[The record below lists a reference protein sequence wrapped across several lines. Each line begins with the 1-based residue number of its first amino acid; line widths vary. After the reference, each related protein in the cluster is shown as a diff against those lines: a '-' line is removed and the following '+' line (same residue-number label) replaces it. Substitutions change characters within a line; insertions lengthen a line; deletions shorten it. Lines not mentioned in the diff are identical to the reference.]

1 MAKPKTNI
9 KQKDQP
15 SNELFAGL
23 ALITLIIGSLYL
35 AFDPDYKGVNQ
46 AEDASAA
53 EYVYDLSGWYLYQTK
68 VNDFFQVKYPNDWV
82 RVYGEGFEGEEYFEA
97 RTPSA
102 GIILKVWARANEKH
116 PNLDSFIGQIN
127 SINKASPGFRVLKE
141 RRTTVS
147 GRPAIQR
154 EEYNAADGYYS
165 VATYIFNKS
174 TVAEFYTDLPEAQK
188 ISSYYVTLHNTLLD
202 TFSFTY

>member
-1 MAKPKTNI
+1 MAKTKTNI

-15 SNELFAGL
+15 SNEIFAGL

-35 AFDPDYKGVNQ
+35 AFDPDYKGVNR

-53 EYVYDLSGWYLYQTK
+53 EYVYDPSAWYLYQTK

-82 RVYGEGFEGEEYFEA
+82 RVYGEGFSDEEYFEA

-102 GIILKVWARANEKH
+102 GIILRVWARTNKKH
-116 PNLDSFIGQIN
+116 ADLNSFIGQIN
-127 SINKASPGFRVLKE
+127 SINKVSPGFRVLKE
-141 RRTTVS
+141 QKIKVS

-165 VATYIFNKS
+165 VATYIFNKN
-174 TVAEFYTDLPEAQK
+174 TVVEFYTDLPEAKK
-188 ISSYYVTLHNTLLD
+188 ISSYYVTLHNALLG
-202 TFSFTY
+202 TFSFTK

>member
-1 MAKPKTNI
+1 MAKPKTSI
-9 KQKDQP
+9 KRKDQP

-35 AFDPDYKGVNQ
+35 AFDPNYKGVNQ
-46 AEDASAA
+46 AEDAAAA

-82 RVYGEGFEGEEYFEA
+82 RVYGEGFEGEEYFET

-102 GIILKVWARANEKH
+102 GIILRVWARTNEKH

-127 SINKASPGFRVLKE
+127 SINKASPGFRVLEE

-165 VATYIFNKS
+165 VATYIFNKN
-174 TVAEFYTDLPEAQK
+174 TVVEFYTDLPEAKK
-188 ISSYYVTLHNTLLD
+188 ISSYYVTLHNALLN